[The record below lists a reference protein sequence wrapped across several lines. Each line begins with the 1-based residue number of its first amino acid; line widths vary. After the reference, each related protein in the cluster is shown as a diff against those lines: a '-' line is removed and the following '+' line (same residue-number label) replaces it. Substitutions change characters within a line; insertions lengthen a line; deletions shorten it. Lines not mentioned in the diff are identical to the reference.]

1 MMVWLVNDLWGNSVL
16 PRRRRKVLVSIAA
29 RRRFPVAVFC
39 VTYYTSCGGGRPLNT
54 IFTDGNNS
62 FHGYYL
68 RLERCV

>member
-1 MMVWLVNDLWGNSVL
+1 MVWMVNDLWGNSVP

-39 VTYYTSCGGGRPLNT
+39 VTYYTSCGGRPLNT

-62 FHGYYL
+62 FHGNCL
-68 RLERCV
+68 RFK